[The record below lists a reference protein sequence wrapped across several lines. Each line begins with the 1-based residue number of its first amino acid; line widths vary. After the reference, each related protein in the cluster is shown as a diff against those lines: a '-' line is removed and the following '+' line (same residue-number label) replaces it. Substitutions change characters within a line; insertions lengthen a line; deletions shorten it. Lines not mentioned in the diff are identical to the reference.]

1 MLRRFLVILLG
12 MVFLGN
18 VVGTATASAH
28 AIDRSYLWLFFE
40 DGQVSGRVEMPF
52 DDLEELLGVDLPADD
67 RAVGDAAVAAQVDV
81 ILPYA
86 MDHLAIGD
94 GTVEWNL
101 RWTDARSE
109 AVNEGGWAS
118 LGFVVDED
126 FENLPK
132 ALTVTFDPL
141 LELNPNHR
149 GFLIIARDWES
160 GTYRNI
166 GGEVS
171 AIFGQDDSTQR
182 IERDPS
188 FLTGFVGTVELGM
201 EHIEIG
207 PDHILFIIA
216 LVLPAVILFRPDGGF
231 EPSASFSGGLW
242 RILKVATMFTIAH
255 SITLLLGGFGIIE
268 LPSAPVEILIAI
280 SIVAAALH
288 NFYPIFRNKEW
299 VLAFG
304 FGLFHGLGFAGL
316 LADLGLTR
324 SNRLWSL
331 LGFNLGVEIG
341 QVIVILLVFPM
352 MFLIRRTA
360 AYPRAL
366 YGGSI
371 VLAIAASAWGIERT
385 ANWVTGGELAFFTD
399 RMVEEAVA
407 WPRAFWLAA
416 ALTVLAFGYERQRR
430 SSGLL
435 RPVAGATPANSEL
448 TIDEVDAVDALA

>member
-1 MLRRFLVILLG
+1 MLRRFLVIMVGL
-12 MVFLGN
+12 VFLGN
-18 VVGTATASAH
+18 VVGAATASAH
-28 AIDRSYLWLFFE
+28 AIDRSYLWLYFE
-40 DGQVSGRVEMPF
+40 DGQVSGRMEMPF
-52 DDLEELLGVDLPADD
+52 DDLEDLLGVDLPATD
-67 RAVGDAAVAAQVDV
+67 RAVGDAAVAAQIDV
-81 ILPYA
+81 IRPYA

-94 GTVEWNL
+94 GAIDWNV

-126 FENLPK
+126 FDTLPE

-141 LELNPNHR
+141 LEQNPNHR

-188 FLTGFVGTVELGM
+188 FLTGFIGTVELGI

-216 LVLPAVILFRPDGGF
+216 LVLPAVVLFRPDDPF
-231 EPSASFSGGLW
+231 EPTASFGGGLW
-242 RILKVATMFTIAH
+242 RVLKVATMFTVAH
-255 SITLLLGGFGIIE
+255 SITLLLGGFEIIE
-268 LPSAPVEILIAI
+268 VPSAPVEILIAI

-299 VLAFG
+299 ALAFA

-316 LADLGLTR
+316 LADLGLTQN
-324 SNRLWSL
+324 NRIWSL

-352 MFLIRRTA
+352 LYLLRRTSV
-360 AYPRAL
+360 YPWVL
-366 YGGSI
+366 FGGSI
-371 VLAIAASAWGIERT
+371 ALALFASAWAVERT
-385 ANWVTGGELAFFTD
+385 ANWLSGGELAFFTD
-399 RMVEEAVA
+399 RLVEEAVA
-407 WPRAFWLAA
+407 WPRALWLAFG
-416 ALTVLAFGYERQRR
+416 LTVLAFFYQRWCRQR
-430 SSGLL
+430 GLL
-435 RPVAGATPANSEL
+435 RPVNGARSAPPEPV
-448 TIDEVDAVDALA
+448 VDAVDALT